1 MISDSEINITGAHFA
16 NLPCLPNISTVFTAE
31 IFKRCTETFSLSNE
45 PLTTSL
51 PVVEFSA
58 KAPDTNNFNLC
69 TRYGFRQKINGLIL
83 EIIPIT
89 NKQITEIRAVLLYKG
104 QQIIQFLS
112 LLLIGSRF
120 LSFSAD

>member
-1 MISDSEINITGAHFA
+1 MSQYLAMISDSEINITGAHFA

-69 TRYGFRQKINGLIL
+69 RIQTDLMELEKEKGLLNIYPL
-83 EIIPIT
+83 YIPI
-89 NKQITEIRAVLLYKG
+89 
-104 QQIIQFLS
+104 F
-112 LLLIGSRF
+112 
-120 LSFSAD
+120 